1 MLLDHAQISMIAAR
15 KNGQEIIEMQDPPDS
30 TKILTPN
37 LFMHLFFFNFF
48 FIAASFIFL
57 IQLDPKEFNVE
68 HTSPT
73 QDAKPKL

>member
-37 LFMHLFFFNFF
+37 LFMHLFLLLFF
-48 FIAASFIFL
+48 F
-57 IQLDPKEFNVE
+57 
-68 HTSPT
+68 
-73 QDAKPKL
+73 